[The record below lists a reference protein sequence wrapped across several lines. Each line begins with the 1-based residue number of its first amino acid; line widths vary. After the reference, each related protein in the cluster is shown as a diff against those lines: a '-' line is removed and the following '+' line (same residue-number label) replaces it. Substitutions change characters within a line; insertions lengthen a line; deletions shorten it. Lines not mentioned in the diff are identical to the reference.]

1 MIRSLLSSNEEDV
14 PYMWVPLNI
23 NMRYLWPKQKPKETK
38 NASTQTEADLT
49 DYIIV
54 KYYKGGSDVTKNE

>member
-1 MIRSLLSSNEEDV
+1 MIRSLLSSHEEDV

-23 NMRYLWPKQKPKETK
+23 NIRYFWPEKESKEFK

-49 DYIIV
+49 DFVIV
-54 KYYKGGSDVTKNE
+54 KYYKSESGVPKK